1 MARRG
6 HAYPQVEPRAADL
19 MDRRGAKG
27 PGSMS
32 VRKALEAAR
41 AAGAHVVTDL
51 SAAARR
57 ESLERAVAWGFG
69 RWRWLDI
76 ADVGVPSVTTGTG
89 EIAVRR
95 LLQGGAPAVLVLEG
109 RRAVGVVEPSPH
121 PATSPATSIVARLE
135 RLHGSE
141 GEARLWL
148 LRIAGKLA
156 EAQGQAVYAVGG
168 FVRDL
173 LLPPP

>member
-51 SAAARR
+51 RAAARR
-57 ESLERAVAWGFG
+57 EDLERAAAWGFG

-76 ADVGVPSVTTGTG
+76 ADVGVPSVTAGTG

-95 LLQGGAPAVLVLEG
+95 LLQGGAPPRPPHSG
-109 RRAVGVVEPSPH
+109 QRAGGGVG
-121 PATSPATSIVARLE
+121 
-135 RLHGSE
+135 
-141 GEARLWL
+141 
-148 LRIAGKLA
+148 
-156 EAQGQAVYAVGG
+156 
-168 FVRDL
+168 
-173 LLPPP
+173 